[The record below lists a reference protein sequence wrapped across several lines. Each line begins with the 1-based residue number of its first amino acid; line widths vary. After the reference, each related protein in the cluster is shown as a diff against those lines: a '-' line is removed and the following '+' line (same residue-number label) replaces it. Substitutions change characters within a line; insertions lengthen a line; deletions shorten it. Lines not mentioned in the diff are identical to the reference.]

1 MEDRIYELIEKMY
14 VEFKDFKVDIT
25 EKVGSLDSKVG
36 SLDSK
41 VGSLDS
47 KVGSLDS
54 KVDSLDSKVGSL
66 DSRVGSL
73 DSKVGSLDSKVE
85 NLHKNMIRIENKL
98 DANSKTLFDGYSQT
112 YEKLT
117 VLEKK
122 VDDIS
127 SKVEKQDVEIRVI
140 KGAK

>member
-1 MEDRIYELIEKMY
+1 MADKMFELMEKMY
-14 VEFKDFKVDIT
+14 IEFKDFKGDIT
-25 EKVGSLDSKVG
+25 AKVVSLDAKIGGLDAKVGSLDTKVG
-36 SLDSK
+36 SLDTN
-41 VGSLDS
+41 VGNIRKDVL
-47 KVGSLDS
+47 
-54 KVDSLDSKVGSL
+54 
-66 DSRVGSL
+66 
-73 DSKVGSLDSKVE
+73 
-85 NLHKNMIRIENKL
+85 RIENKL
-98 DANSKTLFDGYSQT
+98 DTNSKALFDGYSQT